1 MAYEVG
7 KTVSTTIA
15 NVVVPQLLED
25 DPNNPYADDPVFKE
39 IKMLE
44 DELSTSGTIDVK
56 DLNEEQANFLRD
68 YRLLIRDFADGKVS
82 CFSKKVIPVK
92 KLDIEFICTD

>member
-7 KTVSTTIA
+7 KVISSTIA

-25 DPNNPYADDPVFKE
+25 DPNNPYANEVLFKE
-39 IKMLE
+39 IKLLE
-44 DELSTSGTIDVK
+44 DEMNSVGTTVSE
-56 DLNEEQANFLRD
+56 LNERQTKFLRD
-68 YRLLIRDFADGKVS
+68 YRKLIAEFADKKIS
-82 CFSKKVIPVK
+82 CFSEKIIPVK